1 MIVVRIQDLHN
12 ILGKILLLYR
22 LVIVASVKRIQLEVH
37 DRLRIPDTK
46 GIYHMVIVSHDRVV
60 VRYGQY
66 RLIILLNEMGS
77 AFFVILYPD
86 ISAKAHF
93 LCVFGPAK
101 FKGIAILEPVIRLLH
116 LISIFNLLLKHSVMI
131 TYATAI
137 CRIAKGCQR
146 IQEAGRQTAKA
157 AVSKSR
163 IRLLVLDGI

>member
-1 MIVVRIQDLHN
+1 MIVVRIQNLHN

-37 DRLRIPDTK
+37 DRLRIPDAQ
-46 GIYHMVIVSHDRVV
+46 GIYHVVIVSHDRIV
-60 VRYGQY
+60 VRYSQY
-66 RLIILLNEMGS
+66 RLIILLNEMGP
-77 AFFVILYPD
+77 AFFVVLYPN
-86 ISAKAHF
+86 ISAKADF

-101 FKGIAILEPVIRLLH
+101 FKGIAILEPVIWLLH
-116 LISIFNLLLKHSVMI
+116 LVSIFNLLLKHSVTI
-131 TYATAI
+131 TYTTAV

-146 IQEAGRQTAKA
+146 IQETGCQTAKA